1 MADTSIFL
9 DKDAKPGEAEL
20 SAGLGRLYRS
30 WEKTIRYA
38 VEKGP
43 GTEEWH
49 YSKSGWNCRIKGKKS
64 VIVYLMPCDRY
75 FKASF
80 VLGAKAT
87 TEALESNI
95 SEDIKKLISEA
106 KVYAEGR
113 GVRIDVTS
121 DKMTAYIETL
131 VDIKL
136 STK

>member
-9 DKDAKPGEAEL
+9 DKDTKPGNEEL
-20 SAGLGRLYRS
+20 KAALGKLYRS
-30 WEKTIRYA
+30 WVRVVKYA
-38 VEKGP
+38 IENGP

-64 VIVYLMPCDRY
+64 VIIYLMPGDRH
-75 FKASF
+75 FRASF
-80 VLGAKAT
+80 VLGGKAT

-95 SEDIKKLISEA
+95 PDDIKKLISEA

-121 DKMTAYIETL
+121 DKMTAHIETL
-131 VDIKL
+131 INIKL